1 MHTLKVIPILYFA
14 AVWFDV
20 VLSVSDQVLL
30 LEVVTVPFLTNV
42 RSPLAIR
49 TSRKMKVASTT
60 TGMVLSS
67 QWFLKWPVEYM

>member
-14 AVWFDV
+14 AVWCD
-20 VLSVSDQVLL
+20 VLSVADQVLL
-30 LEVVTVPFLTNV
+30 LEVVTVPFLTDV

-49 TSRKMKVASTT
+49 TSRKMKVASTA

-67 QWFLKWPVEYM
+67 QWFIKWPVEYM